1 MNKKNQYTDSVKET
15 LILTLAVAIIA
26 AAVYFFLV
34 PSHASVSSISG
45 LGIILALI
53 MVTVTGCDYTLE
65 EKREMKRY
73 EKQGRENAKNYIR
86 EKYGIDAKITE
97 INCEKYSSSPV
108 PDFFPAPTG
117 NVFVKMKY
125 KGADFLVA
133 ISGQKKNTDGLD
145 NYQFQEIAT
154 AFAQEMY
161 NITGLHAESAYVCYG
176 EYGTVK
182 DEKNGMIHTFYDGE
196 NLAEVLQKES
206 ARAVVSYANQDVEQI
221 PVSQISQKT
230 GVDTIL
236 LTDYESREAYQTV
249 RCPYYN
255 LAGWPIENGIENQLY
270 LMNGY
275 RVVGAGEDTYV
286 KCEKKIQDDIILI
299 TENPK
304 DQIIL
309 EKTSLDSQENWNGN
323 GFIDAK
329 QVASAYAFD
338 TNSEKVYVYFP
349 VEKLDTKEVKEAQL
363 VKQYQYKG
371 ETCYDNIIS
380 KVTDDGKYIHGIVY
394 TRDETEIK
402 ISVFIDK

>member
-1 MNKKNQYTDSVKET
+1 MRGWIGRRCMGKRK
-15 LILTLAVAIIA
+15 
-26 AAVYFFLV
+26 AVYWIL
-34 PSHASVSSISG
+34 
-45 LGIILALI
+45 LALI

-329 QVASAYAFD
+329 QVASAYTFD

-402 ISVFIDK
+402 MSVFIDQ

>member
-1 MNKKNQYTDSVKET
+1 MRGWIGRRCMGKRK
-15 LILTLAVAIIA
+15 
-26 AAVYFFLV
+26 AVYWIF
-34 PSHASVSSISG
+34 
-45 LGIILALI
+45 LALI
-53 MVTVTGCDYTLE
+53 MVTVTGCGYTLE

-402 ISVFIDK
+402 ISVFIDQ

>member
-1 MNKKNQYTDSVKET
+1 MRGWIGRRCMGKRKVVYW
-15 LILTLAVAIIA
+15 IL
-26 AAVYFFLV
+26 
-34 PSHASVSSISG
+34 
-45 LGIILALI
+45 LALI
-53 MVTVTGCDYTLE
+53 MVTVTGCGYTLE

-108 PDFFPAPTG
+108 PDFFPSPTG

-125 KGADFLVA
+125 KGADFFVA

-196 NLAEVLQKES
+196 NLVEVLQKES
-206 ARAVVSYANQDVEQI
+206 ARAVVSYADQDVEQI
-221 PVSQISQKT
+221 HVSQISQKT

-402 ISVFIDK
+402 ISVFIDQ

>member
-1 MNKKNQYTDSVKET
+1 MRGWIGRRCMGKRK
-15 LILTLAVAIIA
+15 
-26 AAVYFFLV
+26 AVYWIL
-34 PSHASVSSISG
+34 
-45 LGIILALI
+45 LALI
-53 MVTVTGCDYTLE
+53 MVTVTGCGYTLE

-108 PDFFPAPTG
+108 PDFFPSPTG

-270 LMNGY
+270 RMNGY

-329 QVASAYAFD
+329 QVASAYTFD

-394 TRDETEIK
+394 TRDDTEIK
-402 ISVFIDK
+402 ISVFIDQ

>member
-1 MNKKNQYTDSVKET
+1 MRGWIGRRCMGKRK
-15 LILTLAVAIIA
+15 
-26 AAVYFFLV
+26 AVYWIF
-34 PSHASVSSISG
+34 
-45 LGIILALI
+45 LALI
-53 MVTVTGCDYTLE
+53 MVTVTGCGYTLE

-108 PDFFPAPTG
+108 PDFFPSPTG
-117 NVFVKMKY
+117 NIFVKMKY

-270 LMNGY
+270 RMNGY

-304 DQIIL
+304 NQIIL

-329 QVASAYAFD
+329 QVANAYTFD

-402 ISVFIDK
+402 ISVFIDQ

>member
-1 MNKKNQYTDSVKET
+1 MRGWIGRRCMGKRK
-15 LILTLAVAIIA
+15 
-26 AAVYFFLV
+26 AVYWLF
-34 PSHASVSSISG
+34 
-45 LGIILALI
+45 LALI
-53 MVTVTGCDYTLE
+53 MVTVTGCGYTLE

-97 INCEKYSSSPV
+97 INCEKYISSPV
-108 PDFFPAPTG
+108 PDFFPSPTG

-270 LMNGY
+270 LINGY

-329 QVASAYAFD
+329 QVASAYTFD
-338 TNSEKVYVYFP
+338 TNSEKVYAYFP

-402 ISVFIDK
+402 ISVFIDQ

>member
-1 MNKKNQYTDSVKET
+1 MRGWIGRRCMGKRKAVCW
-15 LILTLAVAIIA
+15 IL
-26 AAVYFFLV
+26 
-34 PSHASVSSISG
+34 
-45 LGIILALI
+45 LALI
-53 MVTVTGCDYTLE
+53 MVTVTGCGYTLE

-108 PDFFPAPTG
+108 PDFFPSPTG

-196 NLAEVLQKES
+196 NLAEVLQKKS

-270 LMNGY
+270 LINGY

-304 DQIIL
+304 DQILL

-329 QVASAYAFD
+329 QVASAYTFD

-402 ISVFIDK
+402 ISVFIDQ

>member
-1 MNKKNQYTDSVKET
+1 MRGWIGRRCMGKRK
-15 LILTLAVAIIA
+15 
-26 AAVYFFLV
+26 AVYWIL
-34 PSHASVSSISG
+34 
-45 LGIILALI
+45 LALI
-53 MVTVTGCDYTLE
+53 MVTVTGCGYTLE

-108 PDFFPAPTG
+108 PDFFPSPTG

-236 LTDYESREAYQTV
+236 LTDYENREAYQTV
-249 RCPYYN
+249 RCPCYN

-286 KCEKKIQDDIILI
+286 KCKKKIQDDIILI

-329 QVASAYAFD
+329 QVASAYTFD

-402 ISVFIDK
+402 ISVFIDQ

>member
-1 MNKKNQYTDSVKET
+1 MGKRK
-15 LILTLAVAIIA
+15 
-26 AAVYFFLV
+26 AVYWIL
-34 PSHASVSSISG
+34 
-45 LGIILALI
+45 LALI
-53 MVTVTGCDYTLE
+53 MVTVTGCGYTLE

-73 EKQGRENAKNYIR
+73 EKQGRGNAKNYIR

-108 PDFFPAPTG
+108 PDFFPSPTG

-161 NITGLHAESAYVCYG
+161 NITGLHAESDYVCYG

-309 EKTSLDSQENWNGN
+309 EKTSLDSQKNWNGN

-402 ISVFIDK
+402 ISVFIDKQVKKAMKKLPSALDTK

>member
-1 MNKKNQYTDSVKET
+1 MRGWIGRRCMGKRK
-15 LILTLAVAIIA
+15 
-26 AAVYFFLV
+26 AVYWIL
-34 PSHASVSSISG
+34 
-45 LGIILALI
+45 LALI
-53 MVTVTGCDYTLE
+53 MVTVTGCGYTLE

-73 EKQGRENAKNYIR
+73 EKQGRGNAKNYIR

-108 PDFFPAPTG
+108 PDFFPSPTG

-161 NITGLHAESAYVCYG
+161 NITGLHAESDYVCYG

-323 GFIDAK
+323 GFINAK

-402 ISVFIDK
+402 ISVFIDQ

>member
-1 MNKKNQYTDSVKET
+1 MRGWIGRRCMGKRK
-15 LILTLAVAIIA
+15 
-26 AAVYFFLV
+26 AVYWIL
-34 PSHASVSSISG
+34 
-45 LGIILALI
+45 LALI
-53 MVTVTGCDYTLE
+53 MVTVTGCGYTLE
-65 EKREMKRY
+65 EMREMKRY

-108 PDFFPAPTG
+108 PDFFPSPTG

-125 KGADFLVA
+125 KGADFFVA

-270 LMNGY
+270 RMNGY

-402 ISVFIDK
+402 ISVFIDQ

>member
-1 MNKKNQYTDSVKET
+1 MRGWIGRRCMGKRK
-15 LILTLAVAIIA
+15 
-26 AAVYFFLV
+26 AVYWIL
-34 PSHASVSSISG
+34 
-45 LGIILALI
+45 LALI
-53 MVTVTGCDYTLE
+53 MVTVTGCGYTLE

-108 PDFFPAPTG
+108 PDFFPSPTG

-125 KGADFLVA
+125 KGAEFFVA

-329 QVASAYAFD
+329 QVANAYTFD

-402 ISVFIDK
+402 ISVFIDQ

>member
-1 MNKKNQYTDSVKET
+1 MRGWIGRRCMGKRK
-15 LILTLAVAIIA
+15 
-26 AAVYFFLV
+26 AVYWIL
-34 PSHASVSSISG
+34 
-45 LGIILALI
+45 LALI
-53 MVTVTGCDYTLE
+53 MVTVTGCGYTLE

-73 EKQGRENAKNYIR
+73 EKQGRGNAKNYIR

-108 PDFFPAPTG
+108 PDFFPSPTG
-117 NVFVKMKY
+117 NIFVKMKY
-125 KGADFLVA
+125 KGAEFLVA

-230 GVDTIL
+230 GIDTIL

-270 LMNGY
+270 RMNGY

-304 DQIIL
+304 NQIIL

-329 QVASAYAFD
+329 QVANAYTFD

-402 ISVFIDK
+402 ISVFIDQ

>member
-1 MNKKNQYTDSVKET
+1 MRGWIGRRCMGKRK
-15 LILTLAVAIIA
+15 
-26 AAVYFFLV
+26 AVYWIL
-34 PSHASVSSISG
+34 
-45 LGIILALI
+45 LALI
-53 MVTVTGCDYTLE
+53 VVTVTGCGYTLE

-108 PDFFPAPTG
+108 PDFFPSPTG

-182 DEKNGMIHTFYDGE
+182 DKKNGMIHTFYDGE

-329 QVASAYAFD
+329 QVASAYTFD

-402 ISVFIDK
+402 ISVFIDQ

>member
-1 MNKKNQYTDSVKET
+1 MRGWIGRRCMGKRK
-15 LILTLAVAIIA
+15 
-26 AAVYFFLV
+26 AVYWIL
-34 PSHASVSSISG
+34 
-45 LGIILALI
+45 LALI
-53 MVTVTGCDYTLE
+53 MVTVTGCGYTLE

-108 PDFFPAPTG
+108 PDFFPSPTG

-154 AFAQEMY
+154 AFAQEIY

-329 QVASAYAFD
+329 QVANAYTFD

-402 ISVFIDK
+402 ISVFIDQ

>member
-1 MNKKNQYTDSVKET
+1 MRGWIGRRCMGKRKVVYW
-15 LILTLAVAIIA
+15 IL
-26 AAVYFFLV
+26 
-34 PSHASVSSISG
+34 
-45 LGIILALI
+45 LALI
-53 MVTVTGCDYTLE
+53 MVTVTGCGYTLE

-108 PDFFPAPTG
+108 PDFFPSPTG

-125 KGADFLVA
+125 KGAEFLVA
-133 ISGQKKNTDGLD
+133 ISGQKKDTDGLD

-286 KCEKKIQDDIILI
+286 ECEKKIQDDIILI

-380 KVTDDGKYIHGIVY
+380 KVTDDGRYIHGIVY

-402 ISVFIDK
+402 ISVFIDQ

>member
-1 MNKKNQYTDSVKET
+1 MRGWIGRRCMGKRKVVYW
-15 LILTLAVAIIA
+15 IL
-26 AAVYFFLV
+26 
-34 PSHASVSSISG
+34 
-45 LGIILALI
+45 LALI
-53 MVTVTGCDYTLE
+53 MVTVTGCGYTLE

-73 EKQGRENAKNYIR
+73 EKQGRGNAKNYIR

-108 PDFFPAPTG
+108 PDFFPSPTG

-206 ARAVVSYANQDVEQI
+206 ARAVVSYADQDVEQI
-221 PVSQISQKT
+221 HVSQISQKT

-309 EKTSLDSQENWNGN
+309 EKTSLDSQKNWNGN

-402 ISVFIDK
+402 ISVFIDQ

>member
-1 MNKKNQYTDSVKET
+1 MRGWIGRRCMGKRK
-15 LILTLAVAIIA
+15 
-26 AAVYFFLV
+26 AVYWIL
-34 PSHASVSSISG
+34 
-45 LGIILALI
+45 LALI
-53 MVTVTGCDYTLE
+53 MVTVTGCGYTLE

-145 NYQFQEIAT
+145 NYQFREIAT

-161 NITGLHAESAYVCYG
+161 NITGFHAESAYVCYG

-329 QVASAYAFD
+329 QVASAYTFD

>member
-1 MNKKNQYTDSVKET
+1 MRGWIGRRCIGKRK
-15 LILTLAVAIIA
+15 
-26 AAVYFFLV
+26 AVYWIL
-34 PSHASVSSISG
+34 
-45 LGIILALI
+45 LALI

>member
-1 MNKKNQYTDSVKET
+1 MRGWIGRRCMGKRK
-15 LILTLAVAIIA
+15 
-26 AAVYFFLV
+26 AVYWIL
-34 PSHASVSSISG
+34 
-45 LGIILALI
+45 LALI
-53 MVTVTGCDYTLE
+53 MVTVTGCGYTLE

-108 PDFFPAPTG
+108 PDFFPSPTG

-249 RCPYYN
+249 GCPYYN

-286 KCEKKIQDDIILI
+286 KCEKKIQEDIILI

-329 QVASAYAFD
+329 QVASAYTFD

-380 KVTDDGKYIHGIVY
+380 KVTDNGKYIHGIVY

>member
-1 MNKKNQYTDSVKET
+1 MRGWIGRRCMGKRK
-15 LILTLAVAIIA
+15 
-26 AAVYFFLV
+26 AVYWIL
-34 PSHASVSSISG
+34 
-45 LGIILALI
+45 LALI
-53 MVTVTGCDYTLE
+53 MVTVTGCGYTLE

-108 PDFFPAPTG
+108 PDFFPSPTG

-125 KGADFLVA
+125 KGAEFLVA
-133 ISGQKKNTDGLD
+133 ISGQKNNTDGLD

-182 DEKNGMIHTFYDGE
+182 DEKNGMIPTFYDGE

-329 QVASAYAFD
+329 QVANAYTFD

-402 ISVFIDK
+402 ISVFIDQ

>member
-1 MNKKNQYTDSVKET
+1 MRGWIGRRCMGKRK
-15 LILTLAVAIIA
+15 
-26 AAVYFFLV
+26 AVYWIL
-34 PSHASVSSISG
+34 
-45 LGIILALI
+45 LALI
-53 MVTVTGCDYTLE
+53 MVTVTGCGYTLE

-73 EKQGRENAKNYIR
+73 EKQGRGNAKNYIR

-108 PDFFPAPTG
+108 PDFFPSPTG

-309 EKTSLDSQENWNGN
+309 EKTSLDSQKNWNGN

-329 QVASAYAFD
+329 QAASAYAFD

>member
-1 MNKKNQYTDSVKET
+1 MRGWIGRRCMGKRK
-15 LILTLAVAIIA
+15 
-26 AAVYFFLV
+26 AVYWIL
-34 PSHASVSSISG
+34 
-45 LGIILALI
+45 LALI
-53 MVTVTGCDYTLE
+53 VVTVTGCGYTLE

-108 PDFFPAPTG
+108 PDFFPSPTG

-182 DEKNGMIHTFYDGE
+182 DEKNGMIPTFYDGE

-206 ARAVVSYANQDVEQI
+206 ARAVVSYADQDVEQI

-270 LMNGY
+270 LINGY

-304 DQIIL
+304 DQILL

-371 ETCYDNIIS
+371 ETRYDNIIS

-402 ISVFIDK
+402 ISVFIDQ

>member
-1 MNKKNQYTDSVKET
+1 MRGWIGRRCMGKRK
-15 LILTLAVAIIA
+15 
-26 AAVYFFLV
+26 AVYWIL
-34 PSHASVSSISG
+34 
-45 LGIILALI
+45 LALI
-53 MVTVTGCDYTLE
+53 MVTVTGCGYTLE

-73 EKQGRENAKNYIR
+73 EKQGRGNAKNYIR

-108 PDFFPAPTG
+108 PDFFPSPTG

-206 ARAVVSYANQDVEQI
+206 ARAVVSYVNQDVEQI

>member
-1 MNKKNQYTDSVKET
+1 MRGWIGRRCMGKRK
-15 LILTLAVAIIA
+15 
-26 AAVYFFLV
+26 AVYWIL
-34 PSHASVSSISG
+34 
-45 LGIILALI
+45 LALI
-53 MVTVTGCDYTLE
+53 MVTVTGCGYTLE

-108 PDFFPAPTG
+108 PDFFPSPTG

-161 NITGLHAESAYVCYG
+161 NITGFHAESAYVCYG

-329 QVASAYAFD
+329 QVASAYTFD

-402 ISVFIDK
+402 ISVFIDQ

>member
-1 MNKKNQYTDSVKET
+1 MRGWIGRRCMGKRK
-15 LILTLAVAIIA
+15 
-26 AAVYFFLV
+26 AVYWIL
-34 PSHASVSSISG
+34 
-45 LGIILALI
+45 LALI
-53 MVTVTGCDYTLE
+53 MVTVTGCVYTLE

-108 PDFFPAPTG
+108 PDFFPSPTG

-125 KGADFLVA
+125 KGAEFLVA

-275 RVVGAGEDTYV
+275 RVAGAGEDTYV

-304 DQIIL
+304 EQIIL

-329 QVASAYAFD
+329 QVASAYTFD

-349 VEKLDTKEVKEAQL
+349 VEKLDTKDVKEAQL

-402 ISVFIDK
+402 ISVFLDKQ

>member
-1 MNKKNQYTDSVKET
+1 MRGWIGRRCMGKRK
-15 LILTLAVAIIA
+15 
-26 AAVYFFLV
+26 AVYWIL
-34 PSHASVSSISG
+34 
-45 LGIILALI
+45 LALI

-329 QVASAYAFD
+329 QAASAYAFD

>member
-1 MNKKNQYTDSVKET
+1 MRGWIGRRCMGKRK
-15 LILTLAVAIIA
+15 
-26 AAVYFFLV
+26 AVYWIL
-34 PSHASVSSISG
+34 
-45 LGIILALI
+45 LALI
-53 MVTVTGCDYTLE
+53 MVTVTGCGYTLE

-108 PDFFPAPTG
+108 PDFFPSPTG
-117 NVFVKMKY
+117 NVFAKMKY
-125 KGADFLVA
+125 KGADFFVA

-270 LMNGY
+270 RMNGY

-402 ISVFIDK
+402 ISVFIDQ

>member
-1 MNKKNQYTDSVKET
+1 MRGWIGRRCMGKRK
-15 LILTLAVAIIA
+15 
-26 AAVYFFLV
+26 AVYWIL
-34 PSHASVSSISG
+34 
-45 LGIILALI
+45 LALI
-53 MVTVTGCDYTLE
+53 MVTVTGCGYTLE

-108 PDFFPAPTG
+108 PDFFPSPTG

-249 RCPYYN
+249 GCPYYN

-363 VKQYQYKG
+363 VKQYQNKG

-402 ISVFIDK
+402 ISVFIDQ

>member
-1 MNKKNQYTDSVKET
+1 MRGWIGRRCMGKRK
-15 LILTLAVAIIA
+15 
-26 AAVYFFLV
+26 AVYWIL
-34 PSHASVSSISG
+34 
-45 LGIILALI
+45 LALI
-53 MVTVTGCDYTLE
+53 MVTVTGCGYTLE

-125 KGADFLVA
+125 EGADFLVA

-206 ARAVVSYANQDVEQI
+206 ARAVVSYADQDVEQI
-221 PVSQISQKT
+221 HVSQISQKT

-402 ISVFIDK
+402 ISVFIDQ

>member
-1 MNKKNQYTDSVKET
+1 MWGRIGRRCMGKRK
-15 LILTLAVAIIA
+15 
-26 AAVYFFLV
+26 AVYWIL
-34 PSHASVSSISG
+34 
-45 LGIILALI
+45 LALI
-53 MVTVTGCDYTLE
+53 MATVTGCGYTLE

-108 PDFFPAPTG
+108 PDFFPSPTG

-125 KGADFLVA
+125 KGTDFLVA

-196 NLAEVLQKES
+196 NLAEVLQEES

-275 RVVGAGEDTYV
+275 RVAGAGEDTYV

-304 DQIIL
+304 EQIIL

-329 QVASAYAFD
+329 QVASAYTFD

-349 VEKLDTKEVKEAQL
+349 VEKLDTKDVKEAQL

-402 ISVFIDK
+402 ISVFIDQ

>member
-1 MNKKNQYTDSVKET
+1 MRGWIGRRCMGKRK
-15 LILTLAVAIIA
+15 
-26 AAVYFFLV
+26 AVYWIL
-34 PSHASVSSISG
+34 
-45 LGIILALI
+45 LALI
-53 MVTVTGCDYTLE
+53 MVTVTGCGYTLE

-108 PDFFPAPTG
+108 PDFFPSPTG

-125 KGADFLVA
+125 KGAEFLVA
-133 ISGQKKNTDGLD
+133 ISGQKKDTDGLD

-371 ETCYDNIIS
+371 ETYYDNIIS

>member
-1 MNKKNQYTDSVKET
+1 MRGWIGRRCMGKRKVVYW
-15 LILTLAVAIIA
+15 IL
-26 AAVYFFLV
+26 
-34 PSHASVSSISG
+34 
-45 LGIILALI
+45 LALI
-53 MVTVTGCDYTLE
+53 MVTVTGCGYTLE

-86 EKYGIDAKITE
+86 KKYGIDAKITE

-108 PDFFPAPTG
+108 PDFFPSPTG

-154 AFAQEMY
+154 AVAQEMY

-196 NLAEVLQKES
+196 NLVEVLQKES

-221 PVSQISQKT
+221 PVSISQKT

-309 EKTSLDSQENWNGN
+309 EKNSLDSQENWNGN

-329 QVASAYAFD
+329 QVASAYTFD

>member
-1 MNKKNQYTDSVKET
+1 MRGWIGRRCMGKRKVVYW
-15 LILTLAVAIIA
+15 IL
-26 AAVYFFLV
+26 
-34 PSHASVSSISG
+34 
-45 LGIILALI
+45 LALI
-53 MVTVTGCDYTLE
+53 MVTVTGCGYTLE

-108 PDFFPAPTG
+108 PDFFPSPTG

-125 KGADFLVA
+125 KGAEFLVA

-182 DEKNGMIHTFYDGE
+182 DEKNGMIHTFYDGK

-329 QVASAYAFD
+329 QVASAYTFD

-402 ISVFIDK
+402 ISVFIDQ

>member
-1 MNKKNQYTDSVKET
+1 MRGWIGRRCMGKRK
-15 LILTLAVAIIA
+15 
-26 AAVYFFLV
+26 AVYWLF
-34 PSHASVSSISG
+34 
-45 LGIILALI
+45 LALI
-53 MVTVTGCDYTLE
+53 MVTVTGCGYTLE

-86 EKYGIDAKITE
+86 EKDGIDAKITE

-108 PDFFPAPTG
+108 PDFFPSPTG
-117 NVFVKMKY
+117 NIFVKMKY
-125 KGADFLVA
+125 KGAEFLVA

-230 GVDTIL
+230 GIDTIL

-270 LMNGY
+270 LINGY

-329 QVASAYAFD
+329 QVASAYTFD
-338 TNSEKVYVYFP
+338 TNSEKVYAYFP

-402 ISVFIDK
+402 ISVFIDQ

>member
-1 MNKKNQYTDSVKET
+1 MRGWIGRRCMGKRK
-15 LILTLAVAIIA
+15 
-26 AAVYFFLV
+26 AVYWIL
-34 PSHASVSSISG
+34 
-45 LGIILALI
+45 LALI
-53 MVTVTGCDYTLE
+53 MVTVTGCGYTLE

-108 PDFFPAPTG
+108 PDFFPSPTG

-133 ISGQKKNTDGLD
+133 LSGQKKNTDGLD

-329 QVASAYAFD
+329 QVASAYTFD
-338 TNSEKVYVYFP
+338 TNSEKVYAYFP

-402 ISVFIDK
+402 ISVFIDQ

>member
-1 MNKKNQYTDSVKET
+1 MRGWIGRRCMGKRK
-15 LILTLAVAIIA
+15 
-26 AAVYFFLV
+26 AVYWIL
-34 PSHASVSSISG
+34 
-45 LGIILALI
+45 LALI
-53 MVTVTGCDYTLE
+53 MVTVTGCGYTLK

-108 PDFFPAPTG
+108 PDFFPSPTG

-133 ISGQKKNTDGLD
+133 ISGQKKNMDGLD

-161 NITGLHAESAYVCYG
+161 NITGFHAESAYVCYG

-206 ARAVVSYANQDVEQI
+206 ARAVVSYADQDVEQI

-329 QVASAYAFD
+329 QVASAYTFD

-402 ISVFIDK
+402 ISVFIDQ